1 MIPDPIVGQLSKVLA
16 GSPQRHDAQSSA
28 QFLARQNIEA
38 FRCRH
43 FATVCR
49 ALRLSGNDIEGFAP
63 CTPLQEGIISRSL
76 SSDTPVYFE
85 EFCFE
90 LLPKTDLSRLK
101 YAWTKVMA
109 SVQVLRTRFCPTADG
124 YAQIVFKTF
133 ELPWNEEAFVV
144 EDEIENLK
152 SRRYK
157 AWLAENRELSGRMFE
172 IQILRSKTKKL
183 MCLNIFH
190 ALYDGLSLHMILE
203 KIILEYSQ
211 VPNLPYG
218 PPFLETLAFGP
229 LCQVKRAKDFWKNRL
244 GGLAFERLQS
254 STEAFSRG
262 TSFATLK
269 IPLLSISD
277 VRRRHNTTHQ
287 SLIQA
292 AWTVVLRKY
301 FPSQTGFGM
310 VVSGRS
316 IDFEAIDQTMGPLFN
331 TIPFFPRIEG
341 CKSWQDVIGRCHE
354 FNTAVL
360 PYQHSSLRDITKWC
374 QRSSEKP
381 LFESLFVFQK
391 DLADDS
397 LRNHLWTQLETAPQA
412 DVSPSQIRVFEKV
425 AD

>member
-1 MIPDPIVGQLSKVLA
+1 M
-16 GSPQRHDAQSSA
+16 SSA
-28 QFLARQNIEA
+28 QLLARQKIEA

-49 ALRLSGNDIEGFAP
+49 ALQLSGNNVEGFAP

-76 SSDTPVYFE
+76 SSDTPLYFE

-90 LLPKTDLSRLK
+90 LSPETDISRLK
-101 YAWTKVMA
+101 YAWTKAMA
-109 SVQVLRTRFCPTADG
+109 SIQVLRTRFYPTVDG
-124 YAQIVFKTF
+124 YAQIVLKTF
-133 ELPWNEEAFVV
+133 QLPWNEEAFVA

-152 SRRYK
+152 SRRYNT
-157 AWLAENRELSGRMFE
+157 WVAENRELGWRMFE
-172 IQILRSKTKKL
+172 IQILRSETRNL

-190 ALYDGLSLHMILE
+190 ALYDGLSLPMILG
-203 KIILEYSQ
+203 KVVLEYSRE
-211 VPNLPYG
+211 PNINYG

-229 LCQVKRAKDFWKNRL
+229 LCQVEGARDFWENRL
-244 GGLAFERLQS
+244 GDLPYERLES
-254 STEAFSRG
+254 STEAHSPT
-262 TSFATLK
+262 TSSATLETS
-269 IPLLSISD
+269 LFSINEI
-277 VRRRHNTTHQ
+277 RRRHDTTHQ

-301 FPSQTGFGM
+301 FPSQRVFGM

-331 TIPFFPRIEG
+331 TIPFFPQMEG
-341 CKSWQDVIGRCHE
+341 RKSWQDVIRRCHE

-360 PYQHSSLRDITKWC
+360 PYQHSSLRDVTKWC

-391 DLADDS
+391 DTVDDS
-397 LRNHLWTQLETAPQA
+397 LRNQLWTQVETASQA
-412 DVSPSQIRVFEKV
+412 DVSSRLIQVFEKLLIKQSIHYRLKLFF
-425 AD
+425 